1 MGARRKARELALQ
14 MLFQHDVAGN
24 EPDDII
30 ETFEDI
36 QRVRPNIREF
46 AIRVFRGTLEK
57 QDDIDKIVVE
67 QAENWRLSRM
77 PVVDRNLIRMAIY
90 EMMYL
95 DETPKL
101 VILDEAIEIAKR
113 YGTEKSS
120 QFINGILDGVL
131 KRYNLV

>member
-24 EPDDII
+24 DPDEII

-57 QDDIDKIVVE
+57 QAEIDRIVVE
-67 QAENWRLSRM
+67 QAENWRLERRA
-77 PVVDRNLIRMAIY
+77 VVDRNLIRMAIY
-90 EMMYL
+90 EMMFL
-95 DETPKL
+95 HDTPKL
-101 VILDEAIEIAKR
+101 VILDEAIEIGKR
-113 YGTEKSS
+113 FGTEKTS
-120 QFINGILDGVL
+120 QFVNGILDGVL